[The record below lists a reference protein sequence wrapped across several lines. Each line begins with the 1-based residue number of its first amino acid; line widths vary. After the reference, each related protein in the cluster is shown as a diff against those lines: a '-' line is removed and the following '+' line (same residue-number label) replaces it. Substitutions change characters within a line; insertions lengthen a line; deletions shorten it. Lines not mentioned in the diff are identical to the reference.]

1 MFQITVKELCLCLP
15 EVILPP
21 SPSPALPPH
30 TQGHDCWGKGP
41 RVAATGCF
49 HLERE
54 EIHLSPFWVE
64 SLGVWG
70 LKSILSN

>member
-1 MFQITVKELCLCLP
+1 MFQITVKELYLCLP

-21 SPSPALPPH
+21 HTSPTHPH
-30 TQGHDCWGKGP
+30 TQGHDCCGKGP
-41 RVAATGCF
+41 GVAATGCF

-64 SLGVWG
+64 SLSVWG
-70 LKSILSN
+70 LKSNLSN